1 MRVLAEII
9 ETLYPDLPSHTPEP
23 DVVTFLNE
31 SRIPLE
37 IVEDLCC
44 KTSVEYLVIG
54 NLDLFP
60 INELKITNLDDV
72 YFPWYN
78 DGYVT
83 IAQGANGDPVVFDI
97 KTNLIAF
104 VHHDEMDYD
113 DPSLIPSK
121 HVIHTP
127 LDYEQFWRQCAADD
141 DFPLDAYAAEEIWG
155 RPERG
160 IAA

>member
-1 MRVLAEII
+1 MNVLAEII
-9 ETLYPDLPSHTPEP
+9 ESLYPDLPPHVPTP
-23 DVVTFLNE
+23 DVVTFLNG
-31 SRIPLE
+31 SRIPPE
-37 IVEDLCC
+37 IVDDLCR
-44 KTSVEYLVIG
+44 KTSDDYLVIG

-60 INELKITNLDDV
+60 INELKTTNLDDV
-72 YFPWYN
+72 YSPWYN

-83 IAQGANGDPVVFDI
+83 IGQGANGDPVVFDL

-104 VHHDEMDYD
+104 VHHEEMDYD
-113 DPSLIPSK
+113 DPALIPSN

-127 LDYEQFWRQCAADD
+127 LNYEQFWRQCAADD

-160 IAA
+160 FAV